1 AQAPGD
7 ELGERLRALEERPA
21 PEPLF
26 DQLRA
31 VVARVDDLGRRVEE
45 EAARKDS
52 EHLHERIAEL
62 AAQVDGLPSR
72 LGGLSSREELE
83 GRRAERAN
91 RERRLEGGAGAEQR
105 LREPVAELVARG
117 TDGRGA

>member
-1 AQAPGD
+1 RDEAHARLDAELPALSTRALHAAVPVSGD

-83 GRRAERAN
+83 GVQDA
-91 RERRLEGGAGAEQR
+91 
-105 LREPVAELVARG
+105 
-117 TDGRGA
+117 